1 MVGWAFNCS
10 VKYPKRWKYW
20 KVWLDY
26 MLDVLDADWMER
38 GAQDDPSGASEMIG
52 EDEKSLLRKSL
63 VVKYL
68 SEAKGRSSAV
78 KRVVRSAF
86 ADGSPDSLRE
96 FPEVFPNETKE
107 LKAEGGQKRKRE
119 HPIEQQYSD
128 YDDAGAEMA
137 MDSSELTD
145 QTPEPSQAAD
155 NAPAADS
162 WLGGTESVA
171 LRQRLL
177 ATVSSMY
184 VFQRLTNASS
194 FRASP
199 QFFPTVSLIVLPFT
213 TLSTNA
219 LNLFP
224 CPPSLSFSR
233 HPVCLSYQ

>member
-1 MVGWAFNCS
+1 
-10 VKYPKRWKYW
+10 
-20 KVWLDY
+20 
-26 MLDVLDADWMER
+26 
-38 GAQDDPSGASEMIG
+38 
-52 EDEKSLLRKSL
+52 L

-177 ATVSSMY
+177 ATVPKTY
-184 VFQRLTNASS
+184 
-194 FRASP
+194 
-199 QFFPTVSLIVLPFT
+199 
-213 TLSTNA
+213 
-219 LNLFP
+219 
-224 CPPSLSFSR
+224 
-233 HPVCLSYQ
+233 